1 MSIETK
7 FKLYVLTERLYGRLS
22 TSANKVEAFI
32 KKIISQLL
40 SLQCHSVVMVKR
52 DDIKAE
58 VHNAVREYVDQ
69 LISERHAPGRGMA
82 VSAHDLMVAARSAG
96 HRGITH
102 CTCHFI
108 IIDPHSCNH

>member
-1 MSIETK
+1 MSIEAK
-7 FKLYVLTERLYGRLS
+7 FKVYVLTERLYGRPS
-22 TSANKVEAFI
+22 TSANKVEAC
-32 KKIISQLL
+32 KKNSFPNYELL

-102 CTCHFI
+102 WRHCTLHY
-108 IIDPHSCNH
+108 N